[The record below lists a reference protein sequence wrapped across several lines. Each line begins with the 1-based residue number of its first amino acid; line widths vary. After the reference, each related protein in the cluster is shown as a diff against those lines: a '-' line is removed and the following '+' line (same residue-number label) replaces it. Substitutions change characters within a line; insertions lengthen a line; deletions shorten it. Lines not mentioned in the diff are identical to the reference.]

1 MKQLLDFCFMRIKQ
15 ISLALKYLLYIV
27 MNKLLNVFAKIL
39 IQAIFYYILVSFVHN
54 ILQQWMF
61 KEMSSQVQTYFI
73 LQHKS

>member
-1 MKQLLDFCFMRIKQ
+1 MRIKQ
-15 ISLALKYLLYIV
+15 ISLALKYLLYLV

-39 IQAIFYYILVSFVHN
+39 IQTIFYYILVSFVHN
-54 ILQQWMF
+54 ILQQCMS

>member
-1 MKQLLDFCFMRIKQ
+1 MRIKQ